1 MSQYDV
7 IEYRIVVIR
16 CGKTK
21 IPPILKKREKQI
33 DGFPR
38 FVEPSIDA
46 PCVPFFRSNVFKCRV
61 HCGPGYKSTVP
72 RVKCRKGELKNPAKG
87 ILYSLRVRDPN
98 RTVRFRAEDKIAAM
112 HII

>member
-1 MSQYDV
+1 MVFECSCLRITISLVRDYNSDV
-7 IEYRIVVIR
+7 R

-21 IPPILKKREKQI
+21 IPPILKKREHQI

-38 FVEPSIDA
+38 FVEPTIDA
-46 PCVPFFRSNVFKCRV
+46 PCIPFFRSNVFKCRV

-87 ILYSLRVRDPN
+87 
-98 RTVRFRAEDKIAAM
+98 TVF
-112 HII
+112 